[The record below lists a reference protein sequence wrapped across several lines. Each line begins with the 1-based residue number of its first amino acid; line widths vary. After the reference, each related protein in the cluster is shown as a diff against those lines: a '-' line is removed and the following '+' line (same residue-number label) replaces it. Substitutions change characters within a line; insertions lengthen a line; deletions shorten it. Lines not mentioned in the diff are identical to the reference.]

1 MNQKNEVVVLFLG
14 GLQGF
19 IRTKENEI
27 IHLPT
32 NQVIRP
38 YYDQIKAFSKDEDY
52 EPTGTEDL
60 MIKIGDKEYKV
71 NYEEVIDFYLY
82 SHCEILKSMNK
93 DSEHKDMLKHLEYKF
108 SQYGIKEE

>member
-1 MNQKNEVVVLFLG
+1 
-14 GLQGF
+14 
-19 IRTKENEI
+19 
-27 IHLPT
+27 
-32 NQVIRP
+32 
-38 YYDQIKAFSKDEDY
+38 
-52 EPTGTEDL
+52 